1 MPIIVLQIT
10 TMFRKNNCANNFA
23 LLIRILKK
31 IIMPI
36 IPHNAA
42 NTTWSEIIMLIT
54 GNNIK
59 TS

>member
-1 MPIIVLQIT
+1 MLQIT

-23 LLIRILKK
+23 LLIRILNK